1 MGIEDHM
8 GRESEKG
15 SLKQKAAHE
24 LKELAVVTTY
34 LALLFCGLAAYSMLL
49 LNAFHNS
56 YFAYGTALINA
67 LVIAKVILIGEAF
80 RAGTKFER
88 KALLVSALW
97 KALVF
102 ALLVF
107 AFHLLEEMIKD
118 LMHGANVDAAFHDIR
133 IQDLLVRT
141 VLIFFAFI
149 PLFIFLELRR
159 VIGHADFWALVF
171 QSASTQKRQPPNNL

>member
-1 MGIEDHM
+1 MGGEA
-8 GRESEKG
+8 EKG
-15 SLKQKAAHE
+15 GLKQKAARE
-24 LKELAVVTTY
+24 LRELAVVTAY
-34 LALLFCGLAAYSMLL
+34 LALLFCGLAGYSMLL

-56 YFAYGTALINA
+56 YFAYGAALINA

-80 RAGTKFER
+80 RAGMRFER

-107 AFHLLEEMIKD
+107 AFHLLEEIIKD

-141 VLIFFAFI
+141 ILIFCAFI

-159 VIGHADFWALVF
+159 VIGRADFWALVF
-171 QSASTQKRQPPNNL
+171 HSASTQTRQPPKSH